1 MKEKLKS
8 LYRAK
13 DNSNLYNRFDDV
25 EMVINQENEY
35 SIGENKKKK
44 KKAINDKEYMQ
55 IVKDI
60 INNETVAEMK
70 KYRQHYDINTFEHCL
85 NVSYISY
92 RICKKLKWDYK
103 SMARGAMLHDLFLYD
118 WRNSKKELN
127 LDGYHAFVHPK
138 IALENAS
145 KLYDLN
151 DKEKDIIVKHMW
163 PVTLSLPKYKE
174 SFVITLV
181 DKYSALQESA
191 QYYRSKIESKK
202 LFRYAYIFFGLIFL
216 RKII

>member
-8 LYRAK
+8 LNRAK
-13 DNSNLYNRFDDV
+13 DNSNLYNRFDNV
-25 EMVINQENEY
+25 EMVINQEKEY
-35 SIGENKKKK
+35 LIGENKLFLE
-44 KKAINDKEYMQ
+44 KAMNDKEYME

-92 RICKKLKWDYK
+92 RICKKLKLDYK

-118 WRNSKKELN
+118 WRNSKKQLN

-145 KLYDLN
+145 KLYNLN

-163 PVTLSLPKYKE
+163 PVTSALPKYKE
-174 SFVITLV
+174 TYIITLV

-191 QYYRSKIESKK
+191 QYYRNRIESKK
-202 LFRYAYIFFGLIFL
+202 LFRYAYIFLGLIFL
-216 RKII
+216 NKLI

>member
-1 MKEKLKS
+1 MKEKIKS
-8 LYRAK
+8 LNRAK
-13 DNSNLYNRFDDV
+13 DNSNLYNRFDNV
-25 EMVINQENEY
+25 EMVINQEKEY
-35 SIGENKKKK
+35 SIGENKLFLE
-44 KKAINDKEYMQ
+44 KAMNDKEYME

-60 INNETVAEMK
+60 INNETVADMK

-92 RICKKLKWDYK
+92 RICKKLKLDYK

-118 WRNSKKELN
+118 WRNSKKQLN

-145 KLYDLN
+145 KLYNLN

-163 PVTLSLPKYKE
+163 PVTLALPKYKE
-174 SFVITLV
+174 TYIITLV

-191 QYYRSKIESKK
+191 QYFRNKIESKK
-202 LFRYAYIFFGLIFL
+202 LFKYAYIFLGLIFL
-216 RKII
+216 NKLI